1 MSRFKLWLRQ
11 NRLAI
16 VFSLLAI
23 AFAGFSSFSYYAYFF
38 GKLKILFQNFLNY
51 FFALFGVS
59 KKIPQIFSLM
69 SSEGFSSLIPVDF
82 GMFFTRLGASFRV
95 LVSDYYLLSLF
106 IKALNFFSDFSVF
119 LSFALIAL
127 PLLLI
132 LKRQVY
138 KPKPFV
144 QNAESKGLKIFRRL
158 DGRIRPVLRKA
169 KDEILEATHTRLF
182 RVSLFISVILYFNLI
197 NVLISLLA
205 YYLYF
210 ISMFDFNVLWEIVIV
225 VLADLTPV
233 LLSLPLWVYLLAA
246 YFLFCRYQKRF
257 AEDILRHHDAI
268 NCGVIKGTG
277 VMIQINGAP
286 GAGKT
291 LMQTDMAITCDMLF
305 RQQAKE
311 IMDEVRGL
319 FPDFRFDLFRKKLD
333 LKIRQHRIKNLYDCE
348 TFVKGEFK
356 GILCSF
362 DAFAKK
368 NLYFDSKKH
377 EPYFFNGLYHETLLN
392 DLSDYAKAYFVY
404 QSAHPL
410 ILSNYSIRGEY
421 RPVRNEHFL
430 SFDYDWFRNEASDL
444 VPPGFSKIVDYDML
458 RLSKSKVEENPKRN
472 VPIAYVFALTEL
484 GKERGN
490 TLENAEIKKTAS
502 ETNPKNDGFNDYL
515 RVARHPATIRN
526 RLFIKIFFD
535 EQRASSCGVALS
547 GITEDILTID
557 KSRTKTKSAMYFSYL
572 RILGINF
579 FRNLSS
585 NFFTRYER
593 VRNDQTLLTEMM
605 NFISRTSC
613 RAAMRFTNSWT
624 YKEIYFYVQNG
635 TLPENESKNT
645 HVEKYYLAYKKI
657 YDHRY
662 ASDSLKGFFDAKST
676 RSSLGIADLPA
687 YSSLYADLDEIEAQH
702 SYFGDSIRRQLDR

>member
-1 MSRFKLWLRQ
+1 MSKFKVGMRRYGL
-11 NRLAI
+11 
-16 VFSLLAI
+16 S
-23 AFAGFSSFSYYAYFF
+23 GFFSFSIIAYALYSSLSYSYFF
-38 GKLKILFQNFLNY
+38 GKIQILLMNAVNY
-51 FFALFGVS
+51 FLALFGNGR
-59 KKIPQIFSLM
+59 KIPQIFSLM
-69 SSEGFSSLIPVDF
+69 TSSSGFSSLIPVDF
-82 GMFFTRLGASFRV
+82 EMFFTRFAASFRI

-138 KPKPFV
+138 KPKPFA
-144 QNAESKGLKIFRRL
+144 QNAESKGLKIYRRL
-158 DGRIRPVLRKA
+158 DGRIRPVLRKV
-169 KDEILEATHTRLF
+169 KNEILKATHTRLF
-182 RVSLFISVILYFNLI
+182 RVSLIISVILYFNLI

-210 ISMFDFNVLWEIVIV
+210 ISMFDFNVLWEIIIV

-233 LLSLPLWVYLLAA
+233 LRSLPLWVYLLTA
-246 YFLFCRYQKRF
+246 YFLFCRYRKRF

-362 DAFAKK
+362 DIFAKR

-430 SFDYDWFRNEASDL
+430 SFDYDWFRSEASDL

-458 RLSKSKVEENPKRN
+458 RLTKSKVEENPKRN

-490 TLENAEIKKTAS
+490 TLENAEIKKSAA

-579 FRNLSS
+579 FWNLSS

-635 TLPENESKNT
+635 TLPEQEAKNT
-645 HVEKYYLAYKKI
+645 RVEKYYLAFKKI